1 MNNRFKALVTGFI
14 FLMAACGDPGNVPK
28 EYIQK
33 NKMSKI
39 LVDMTLA
46 DAYGNEVSALT
57 AGAVTDSVRQE
68 NVKIYYKQILDL
80 HQVSVKDFMASYNWY
95 ESHPD
100 RMKDVFEKVQADIA
114 NRKNKLGNPVEE
126 NAPVK
131 FRMKS
136 FFPNADKAFLLPAS
150 DTVRPFIKRQP

>member
-1 MNNRFKALVTGFI
+1 
-14 FLMAACGDPGNVPK
+14 MAACGDPGSVPK

-33 NKMSKI
+33 DKMSQI
-39 LVDMTLA
+39 LLDMTLA
-46 DAYGNEVSALT
+46 DAYGYEVSALT
-57 AGAVTDSVRQE
+57 GAPMTDSVRQE
-68 NVKIYYKQILDL
+68 KLKIYYKQILDL

-114 NRKNKLGNPVEE
+114 ARKNKLGNPVEE

-150 DTVRPFIKRQP
+150 DTVHPFIKRQP

>member
-1 MNNRFKALVTGFI
+1 MNNRFKALVAGFVL
-14 FLMAACGDPGNVPK
+14 LMAACGDPGNVPK

-33 NKMSKI
+33 DKMSRI

-46 DAYGNEVSALT
+46 DAYSNEVSALT
-57 AGAVTDSVRQE
+57 TPLPDSVRQE
-68 NVKIYYKQILDL
+68 KIKVYYKQILDL
-80 HQVSVKDFMASYNWY
+80 HKVSVKDFMASYNWY

-114 NRKNKLGNPVEE
+114 ARKNKLGNPAEE
-126 NAPVK
+126 NAPVR
-131 FRMKS
+131 FRLKS
-136 FFPNADKAFLLPAS
+136 FFPNAEKAFLLPAS

>member
-1 MNNRFKALVTGFI
+1 MNNRFKALVAGFV

-33 NKMSKI
+33 DKMSKI

-57 AGAVTDSVRQE
+57 TPLPDSVRLE
-68 NVKIYYKQILDL
+68 KVKIYYKQILDL
-80 HQVSVKDFMASYNWY
+80 HHVSVKEFMTSYNWY

-126 NAPVK
+126 NAPV
-131 FRMKS
+131 RHRLKS